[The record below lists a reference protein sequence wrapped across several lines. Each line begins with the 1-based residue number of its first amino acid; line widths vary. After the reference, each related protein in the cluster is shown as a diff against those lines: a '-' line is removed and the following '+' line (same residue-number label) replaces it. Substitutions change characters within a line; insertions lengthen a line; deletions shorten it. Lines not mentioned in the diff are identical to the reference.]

1 MNIKIK
7 IAVWGSAMAP
17 LAFPFITSAQ
27 ADALDTDWFTDA
39 LATLGNFLDLLV
51 PFLVGLAVVLFLWG
65 VLTYVMA
72 GADDEKKKNARNF
85 MIWGIIAI
93 FVMVSVWGI
102 IEILTNLFGTN
113 VVTPP
118 PTPQLPT

>member
-1 MNIKIK
+1 
-7 IAVWGSAMAP
+7 MAS
-17 LAFPFITSAQ
+17 LAFPFIASAQ
-27 ADALDTDWFTDA
+27 AATLDTGWFTDA
-39 LATLGNFLDLLV
+39 LTTLGNFLDLLV